1 MKSVL
6 LLMSVVLGLCIVE
19 SVEARPRQPV
29 VVNGGEVVTQV
40 TRRGPL
46 GFRRETIT
54 TVGAGVPV
62 ASFRAPAAF
71 RAPVGRVEAFVAP
84 PVFFSRQ
91 PRFIRLADGT
101 LLQVQ

>member
-1 MKSVL
+1 MLVA
-6 LLMSVVLGLCIVE
+6 VVLGLCVAE
-19 SVEARPRQPV
+19 LAEARPRQPI

-54 TVGAGVPV
+54 TVGVGAPV
-62 ASFRAPAAF
+62 AAFRDPAAF

-84 PVFFSRQ
+84 PVFFSRT